1 MKGKGPQ
8 FYILD
13 ADRIK
18 RGEATDIYFI
28 RSRNILE
35 KYGLCDKM
43 VRYEVHA
50 YSLPKNYKWAVFA
63 GLEEVVALLINNNV
77 TLYSLPEGT
86 IFKEIQP
93 LTIVEGKICDIIHL
107 ETALL
112 GILRFYSSVSTKA
125 ARIKKLA
132 GEKQLLFF
140 GLRAQH
146 PALAPALD
154 RAAYIGGCDAV
165 SGTMSKEFIDIEPR
179 GTMPHVLIIV
189 FEDPVK
195 AFQAFDEVVS
205 EDVPRIALVDTFYD
219 ERYESLL
226 AAQSLGKK
234 LWGVRL
240 DTPRSRRGDIY
251 MIAQEVKWTLKLY
264 GFSNAKIIIS
274 GGVDEDN
281 IVRLKEVADGFGV
294 GTSIAFPP
302 SVDLSMDIV
311 EIYDEARGAWI
322 PITKRGKLPGM
333 KQLYR
338 CKPIYE
344 DYIDVPGKDIMCS
357 DGSQA
362 KPMLVK
368 YLDNGQLI
376 RNLPSAK
383 EIREYVLNQL
393 IHIESL

>member
-1 MKGKGPQ
+1 MRGKDPQ

-13 ADRIK
+13 AERIK

-35 KYGLCDKM
+35 KYGMCNRM
-43 VRYEVHA
+43 VRYEIHA
-50 YSLPKNYKWAVFA
+50 YSLPRNYKWAVFT
-63 GLEEVVALLINNNV
+63 GLEEALALLMNKNV
-77 TLYSLPEGT
+77 VFYSLPEGT

-93 LTIVEGKICDIIHL
+93 LAVVEGRICDIIHL

-132 GEKQLLFF
+132 GDKQVLFF
-140 GLRAQH
+140 GLRAHH
-146 PALAPALD
+146 PAITPALD

-165 SGTMSKEFIDIEPR
+165 SGVTSKEFMDIEPK

-189 FEDPVK
+189 FGDPIK
-195 AFQAFDEVVS
+195 AFQAFDDVVL
-205 EDVPRIALVDTFYD
+205 EDVPRIALIDTFYD
-219 ERYESLL
+219 ERYESEL
-226 AAQSLGKK
+226 AIQAFGKR

-251 MIAQEVKWTLKLY
+251 MIAQEVKWTLKLH
-264 GFSNAKIIIS
+264 GFNDVKIIIS
-274 GGVDEDN
+274 GGVDEEN
-281 IVRLKEVADGFGV
+281 ITKLKEVADGFGV

-302 SVDLSMDIV
+302 SIDLSMDVV
-311 EIYDEARGAWI
+311 EIYDEDRRIWI

-344 DYIDVPGKDIMCS
+344 DYIDVPNKEIKCS

-362 KPMLVK
+362 KPMLIK
-368 YLDNGQLI
+368 YLDNGQLV
-376 RNLPSAK
+376 RTLPSPQ
-383 EIREYVLNQL
+383 EIRKYVLDQL
-393 IHIESL
+393 NHVE